1 MKPKIGSQK
10 GTINL
15 LPKGEFEKS
24 PIGKFFKWA
33 LSVGR
38 YIVIFTELIVI
49 ISFLSRFKLDNDLAR
64 LNKDIS
70 EKQAVIVSF
79 GDLEKNVRSL
89 QTKLKIIKS
98 KQEVRS
104 KIIQALDECSSF
116 TPPDVVL
123 SDLSIKDSS
132 ILLKGIAISHQ
143 GLAAF
148 IEGFKQSK
156 LFDEIDLRNISSKGE
171 SLEIQFE
178 ITAKLT

>member
-1 MKPKIGSQK
+1 MAKTGNPK

-15 LPKGEFEKS
+15 LPQEEFEKS

-33 LSVGR
+33 LNAGR

-49 ISFLSRFKLDNDLAR
+49 ISFLSRFKLDSDLTR

-70 EKQAVIVSF
+70 EKQAVIASF

-98 KQEVRS
+98 KQEAGI
-104 KIIQALDECSSF
+104 KITQALDECSSI
-116 TPPDVVL
+116 TPPDVAL
-123 SDLSIKDSS
+123 SDLSIKESS
-132 ILLKGIAISHQ
+132 ISLKGIALSHQ

-156 LFDEIDLRNISSKGE
+156 LFDEIDLKSILSKGE
-171 SLEIQFE
+171 GLEIQFE